1 MRIIKF
7 LFFQSW
13 KLLFLGLASGILGGL
28 CGAGLA
34 TVIASAVTE
43 GGAALASPW
52 IFLGLCIGAV
62 VGRSVSAIALIH
74 LSQAAT
80 LHLRVDLSRKFLATP
95 HLKIRAIG
103 RAECLQIL
111 TNDIMIFTQAFISIP
126 AALSDAMLIVVCM
139 AYMAW
144 MSWQL
149 FLMFSAVLLVS
160 VVAYHFAERLPR
172 AKIRKIRDQ
181 VDILFNNFRNLVEGS
196 KELQLNAKR
205 GTFFVDEVITP
216 DAQKFRKMYLNTMTG
231 YTWLANMGAI
241 MFYVVIGVMLFVIP
255 AWSTFTAAVL
265 AQFTLILLYLVGP
278 ITNLTTGLPVLAQG
292 GAALRKIQQLDGSL
306 SRDDLLPTGVNTF
319 VSDAP
324 LRLEL
329 KQVCHQYPGIADGE
343 KFMLGPIDL
352 SIKQGEIL
360 FVVGGNGSGKTTLAM
375 LLLGFYPPEAGAIS
389 LNGVEVTEK
398 NLLHYRE
405 FFSAVFADYF
415 LFIDVMVDADK
426 DVNGRANEYLKKFAM
441 DHKVKVTDG
450 KFNTMDL
457 STGQRKRL
465 ALVSSY
471 LEDRPVYLF
480 DEWAADQDPVFK
492 RLFYTELLPDLK
504 ARGKTVIIITHDDAY
519 FSFADR
525 VVRLEDGRIG
535 EIVNAGL
542 EQRSALHVA

>member
-13 KLLFLGLASGILGGL
+13 KLLFLGLGAGILGGV

-34 TVIASAVTE
+34 TVIANAVTE
-43 GGAALASPW
+43 GGAGLASPW
-52 IFLGLCIGAV
+52 AFLGLCVGAV
-62 VGRSVSAIALIH
+62 IGRSSSAIALIH

-111 TNDIMIFTQAFISIP
+111 TNDIMIFTQAFITIP
-126 AALSDAMLIVVCM
+126 VALSDAILILVCM
-139 AYMAW
+139 GYMAW
-144 MSWQL
+144 VSWQL
-149 FLMFSAVLLVS
+149 FLMFAAVLAIS

-172 AKIRKIRDQ
+172 AKIRKIREQAD
-181 VDILFNNFRNLVEGS
+181 VLFNNFRNLVEGS

-205 GTFFVDEVITP
+205 GTFFIDEVIAP
-216 DAQKFRKMYLNTMTG
+216 DARKFRKMYLNTMTG

-241 MFYVVIGVMLFVIP
+241 MFYVVIGVLLFVVP
-255 AWSTFTAAVL
+255 SWVTFGAPVL

-278 ITNLTTGLPVLAQG
+278 ITNLTTGLPLLAQG

-306 SRDDLLPTGVNTF
+306 SADDLLPTGA
-319 VSDAP
+319 DAFASGEA
-324 LRLEL
+324 LKLEL
-329 KQVCHQYPGIADGE
+329 NQVCHQYPGIADGE
-343 KFMLGPIDL
+343 QFMLGPIDL
-352 SIKQGEIL
+352 SIEQGEIL

-375 LLLGFYPPEAGAIS
+375 LLLGFYPPEAGGIS
-389 LNGVEVTEK
+389 LNGVAVNAQ
-398 NLLHYRE
+398 NLLHYRSH
-405 FFSAVFADYF
+405 FSAVFADYF
-415 LFIDVMVDADK
+415 LFIDVMVDADEE
-426 DVNGRANEYLKKFAM
+426 VNARANSYLKKFSM
-441 DHKVKVTDG
+441 DHKVQVADG

-519 FSFADR
+519 FSYADR
-525 VVRLEDGRIG
+525 VVRLEDGRIS
-535 EIVNAGL
+535 EIVNVPP
-542 EQRSALHVA
+542 EQQSALHVA